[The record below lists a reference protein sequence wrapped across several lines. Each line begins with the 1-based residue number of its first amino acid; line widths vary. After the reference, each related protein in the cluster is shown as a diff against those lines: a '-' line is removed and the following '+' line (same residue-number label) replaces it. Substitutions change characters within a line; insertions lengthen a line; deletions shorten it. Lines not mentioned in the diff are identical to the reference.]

1 MAGTR
6 LSKSQFV
13 ESMAKKSG
21 LTKKEVASLL
31 AALNETVAQQLGKR
45 GPGEVVIP
53 GLLRLAVVEKP
64 ATAEHQGINPF
75 TKEPMTYKARPA
87 RKVIKVRPLK
97 GLKDAV

>member
-6 LSKSQFV
+6 LNKSQFV
-13 ESMAKKSG
+13 EMMAEKSG
-21 LTKKEVASLL
+21 LSKKEISSALE
-31 AALNETVAQQLGKR
+31 ALNATVAQQLGKR

-75 TKEPMTYKARPA
+75 TKAPMTYKARPA
-87 RKVIKVRPLK
+87 RKVIRVRPLK

>member
-13 ESMAKKSG
+13 EMMAQKSG
-21 LTKKEVASLL
+21 LTKKEVG
-31 AALNETVAQQLGKR
+31 AALEALNATVVEQLGKR
-45 GPGEVVIP
+45 GPGDVVIP
-53 GLLRLAVVEKP
+53 GLLRLAVAEKP

-75 TKEPMTYKARPA
+75 TKEPMTYKAKPA